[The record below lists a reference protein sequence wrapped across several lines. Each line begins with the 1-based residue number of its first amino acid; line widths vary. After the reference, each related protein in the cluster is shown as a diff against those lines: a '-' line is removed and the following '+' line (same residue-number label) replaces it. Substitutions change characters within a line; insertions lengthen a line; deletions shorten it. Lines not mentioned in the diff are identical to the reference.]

1 MQGLYLGSVTA
12 GALALLALSHDANAD
27 AVTISIVSENVTTIP
42 TTNFIST
49 PVATDGVFTLTTTG
63 SIDGVQRS
71 HYENTSIPD
80 TLYSVLSAGWGAG
93 SATYNCLGCTSF
105 SILWG
110 SPDSYNFLDFY
121 SGADGTGTLL
131 TTFSGSDLVPPATA
145 GLGFDQVLFS
155 TLDTGSFSSV
165 VLRNTGHPAFEYS
178 NVALHHVRGPIVGA
192 GLPGLM
198 LAALGILGWRRRAQ
212 RHSRAGLTSPL
223 VSVICCSCPS
233 G

>member
-1 MQGLYLGSVTA
+1 MQGYLGSVTA
-12 GALALLALSHDANAD
+12 GALALLAFSHDANA
-27 AVTISIVSENVTTIP
+27 VTVSIVSENVTTIP

-49 PVATDGVFTLTTTG
+49 PVATTGVFTLTATG

-71 HYENTSIPD
+71 PYEGTSIPD

-93 SATYNCLGCTSF
+93 SATYDCHGCNSF

-155 TLDTGSFSSV
+155 TLGTGSFSSV
-165 VLRNTGHPAFEYS
+165 VLRNTGQPAFEYS
-178 NVALHHVRGPIVGA
+178 NVVVHAPGPIVGA
-192 GLPGLM
+192 GLPGLI
-198 LAALGILGWRRRAQ
+198 LASGGLLGWWRRRQKIA
-212 RHSRAGLTSPL
+212 
-223 VSVICCSCPS
+223 
-233 G
+233 